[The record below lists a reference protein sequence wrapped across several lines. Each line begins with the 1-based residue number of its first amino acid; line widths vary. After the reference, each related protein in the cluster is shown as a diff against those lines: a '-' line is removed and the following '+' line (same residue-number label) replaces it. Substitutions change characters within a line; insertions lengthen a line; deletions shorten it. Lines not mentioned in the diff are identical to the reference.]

1 VRRFR
6 SIFFALAAF
15 LWLPVSAHCQLENIP
30 GLEFLQCDDDA
41 KSENG
46 SRKDCRDTGCCAVEK
61 AQYKSELHRVTLPSP
76 VLLPV
81 ALTPG
86 FDTVTI
92 LPAQVSVDILEAAP
106 PHLPR
111 PWQFSL
117 RAALPV
123 RAPSL
128 AS

>member
-1 VRRFR
+1 VRHFR

-15 LWLPVSAHCQLENIP
+15 LWLPVSAHCQLEAIP

-41 KSENG
+41 KSEDG
-46 SRKDCRDTGCCAVEK
+46 SRKDCRDAGCCAVEK

-76 VLLPV
+76 VFLPV
-81 ALTPG
+81 AFASV
-86 FDTVTI
+86 FDTPTI
-92 LPAQVSVDILEAAP
+92 LRAEVNLGIVTAAP
-106 PHLPR
+106 PELPGS
-111 PWQFSL
+111 WQFFL